1 MHGDFVYRE
10 EDTQVENKGNY
21 MMIILVSWLSQQS
34 TTNQLKMTQVDGLTV
49 LEARSPKI
57 KKLARLVPS
66 KSSEGE
72 AVLLASVEAAWT
84 FLGVTLSLQSLS
96 SIFTCFQI
104 FPYHTKTLVIG
115 NEIQPNNLTLTCLN
129 L

>member
-1 MHGDFVYRE
+1 
-10 EDTQVENKGNY
+10 
-21 MMIILVSWLSQQS
+21 
-34 TTNQLKMTQVDGLTV
+34 MTQSHGLTV

-96 SIFTCFQI
+96 SIFTCVQI
-104 FPYHTKTLVIG
+104 FPYHTKTLVTVH
-115 NEIQPNNLTLTCLN
+115 EIQPNNLTLTCLN